1 MRRSSVAKGCCH
13 DAPKHC
19 EYLGG
24 NHKAQTCVGSVG
36 GNEQF
41 ATSSYISPI
50 SDQAGLCRHC
60 LVRYCKRC
68 VAFRAHMSW
77 SDAETKV
84 GHLPPFEACK
94 AFAFHKALE
103 TISENLGTKSIIQS
117 GSQKMRTHTV
127 RTGCA
132 RVYRV

>member
-60 LVRYCKRC
+60 LVLYCNIHGC
-68 VAFRAHMSW
+68 IYSV
-77 SDAETKV
+77 E
-84 GHLPPFEACK
+84 P
-94 AFAFHKALE
+94 
-103 TISENLGTKSIIQS
+103 
-117 GSQKMRTHTV
+117 THT
-127 RTGCA
+127 GLSIFPGPSGFIIA
-132 RVYRV
+132 RVAEGNLVRNSMGIRGNSMVVSGNSMDLVSAWSYKY